1 MTDATGP
8 LPPRTGARA
17 VEPRSLVSLVLPAF
31 NEAAILEENLKKLH
45 EYLRTLE
52 DRYRWEIVLVDDGST
67 DGTGRLADSFA
78 ATRGNVR
85 VVHHVVN
92 LKLGQALRTG
102 FEHCRGDYVVVLDL
116 DLSYSPD
123 HIERLL
129 RTLVDTRADIVV
141 ASPYMRGGLVSEV
154 PWLRLLL
161 SRWANRFLAYFCH
174 HADLHTITGMVRG
187 YRREFLERL
196 DLRAISVEINTEIIY
211 KAMLLRGRILEIPAH
226 LDWRLQ
232 NAKGKARVSS
242 FRIYR
247 GILSYVVSGFIFR
260 PFMFFL
266 LPGLALFLVSAYVI
280 AWIFL
285 NVRRVWIALPP
296 MPGYFDDRFSEA
308 VAQVFRQRPYAFMV
322 GGVTLLVAFQ
332 FLSLG
337 ILALQSKKYFEELFH
352 IASTIRKATGE
363 TKDGDRPE

>member
-1 MTDATGP
+1 MTVRSETMPDAAETALAAP
-8 LPPRTGARA
+8 LPR
-17 VEPRSLVSLVLPAF
+17 VSLVLPAF
-31 NEAAILEENLKKLH
+31 NEAAILEENLAKLLA
-45 EYLRTLE
+45 YTATLR
-52 DRYRWEIVLVDDGST
+52 DRYRWEIVVVDDGST
-67 DGTGRLADSFA
+67 DGTGTLADAFA
-78 ATRGNVR
+78 AKHPGVR
-85 VVHHVVN
+85 VIHHVVN

-123 HIERLL
+123 HVERIL

-141 ASPYMRGGLVSEV
+141 ASPYMAGGRVSEV
-154 PWLRLLL
+154 PPVRLFF

-187 YRREFLERL
+187 YRREFLDRI
-196 DLRAISVEINTEIIY
+196 DLRAIGIEINTEIIY

-232 NAKGKARVSS
+232 NAKGKSRVSS

-247 GILSYVVSGFIFR
+247 GILSYVVAGFIFR

-266 LPGLALFLVSAYVI
+266 LPGISLMAVSAYVL
-280 AWIFL
+280 AWIFV
-285 NVRRVWIALPP
+285 NVRRVYATLPP
-296 MPGYFDDRFSEA
+296 MPGYFDDRFSAA
-308 VAQVFRQRPYAFMV
+308 VARTFHDRPYAFLV
-322 GGVTLLVAFQ
+322 GGITLLVAFQ

-337 ILALQSKKYFEELFH
+337 ILSLQNKKYFEELFH
-352 IASTIRKATGE
+352 IASSVRKATRAA
-363 TKDGDRPE
+363 KDPR